1 MLSVMQIIG
10 NSVIGG
16 TESHLLDLVEGL
28 GKLGAH
34 VEVICSRPGPLTE
47 QLSRLDVQVQC
58 VEMVHPWPNG
68 EYLLDQ
74 GALLNLSTLIKRK
87 RPDIIHSHLYPAYLH
102 ASLAAKEVGVR
113 AIVNTAH
120 NGIIRPRDALLSHI
134 TGAHTIAISQTIAH
148 LLKGVGVPLESIEV
162 IHKGIGPEH
171 FEDDFETQQS
181 LRLELGLEN
190 GPVIGTVARLSP
202 EKGIDTFLYAMRQV
216 ADVYPGITG
225 LVIGDGPQVTELS
238 HLTRQLDLE
247 DIVHFHGTRKQIPA
261 LNRLLDIF
269 VLPSRVETFSIAL
282 LEAMA
287 ASRMVVATNVGGT
300 TEVVTHAVD
309 GWLIPPDDPEALSR
323 AILMLLKHP
332 ARRAAMGA
340 VAHRKVAAHF
350 TRDRMIQRTLSFY
363 ERILAES
370 PRSDSLWFAPL
381 RLSRRS

>member
-1 MLSVMQIIG
+1 MLSVMQIVG

-16 TESHLLDLVEGL
+16 TESHLLDLVQGL
-28 GKLGAH
+28 GKSGVH
-34 VEVICSRPGPLTE
+34 VEVICPRPGPLTE
-47 QLSRLDVQVQC
+47 QLSSLDVRVQC

-74 GALLNLSTLIKRK
+74 EAILNLSALIKRK

-102 ASLAAKEVGVR
+102 ASLAAKETSVR

-134 TGAHTIAISQTIAH
+134 TGAHTIAISQSIAL
-148 LLKGVGVPLESIEV
+148 LLKGVGVPVESIEV

-171 FEDDFETQQS
+171 FEDNFDAQQS
-181 LRLELGLEN
+181 LRMELGLEN
-190 GPVIGTVARLSP
+190 GPIIGTVARLSP
-202 EKGIDTFLYAMRQV
+202 EKGIDTFLYAMREV
-216 ADVYPGITG
+216 ADIYPNITG
-225 LVIGDGPQVTELS
+225 LVIGDGPQATELS
-238 HLTRQLDLE
+238 HLTHQLGLE
-247 DIVHFHGTRKQIPA
+247 DVVHFSGARKDTPA
-261 LNRLLDIF
+261 LNRLFDIF
-269 VLPSRVETFSIAL
+269 VLPSRMETFSMAL

-287 ASRMVVATNVGGT
+287 ASRTVVATNVGGT

-309 GWLIPPDDPEALSR
+309 GWLVPPDDPWTLSR

-350 TRDRMIQRTLSFY
+350 TRDRMIQQTLAFY
-363 ERILAES
+363 ERILAGS
-370 PRSDSLWFAPL
+370 SRSEPLWFAPL
-381 RLSRRS
+381 RLSRR

>member
-16 TESHLLDLVEGL
+16 TESHLLDLVQGL
-28 GKLGAH
+28 GKLGVN

-47 QLSRLDVQVQC
+47 QLSRLDVQIQC

-74 GALLNLSTLIKRK
+74 GALLNLGALIKRK

-102 ASLAAKEVGVR
+102 ASLAAKDVGVR

-190 GPVIGTVARLSP
+190 GPIIGTVARLSP

-216 ADVYPGITG
+216 ADVHPGITG
-225 LVIGDGPQVTELS
+225 LVIGDGPQATELS
-238 HLTRQLDLE
+238 HLTHQLDLE
-247 DIVHFHGTRKQIPA
+247 DIVHFHGTRKQTPA

-269 VLPSRVETFSIAL
+269 VLPSRVETFSMAL

-309 GWLIPPDDPEALSR
+309 GWLIPPDDPWTLSR

-350 TRDRMIQRTLSFY
+350 TRDRMIQHTLSFY

-370 PRSDSLWFAPL
+370 PRSDSPWFAPL

>member
-1 MLSVMQIIG
+1 MLSVMQIVG

-16 TESHLLDLVEGL
+16 TESHLLDLVQGL
-28 GKLGAH
+28 GKSGVH
-34 VEVICSRPGPLTE
+34 VEVICPRPGPLTE
-47 QLSRLDVQVQC
+47 QLSKLDVRVQC

-74 GALLNLSTLIKRK
+74 EALLNLGALIKRK
-87 RPDIIHSHLYPAYLH
+87 RPDVIHSHLYPAYLH
-102 ASLAAKEVGVR
+102 ASLAAKETSVR

-148 LLKGVGVPLESIEV
+148 LLKGVGVPMESIEV
-162 IHKGIGPEH
+162 IHKGVGPEH
-171 FEDDFETQQS
+171 FEDDFATQQS
-181 LRLELGLEN
+181 LRMELGLEN
-190 GPVIGTVARLSP
+190 GPIIGTVARLSP

-225 LVIGDGPQVTELS
+225 LVIGDGPQATELS

-247 DIVHFHGTRKQIPA
+247 GIVHFHSACKDTPA

-269 VLPSRVETFSIAL
+269 VLPSRMETFSMAL

-287 ASRMVVATNVGGT
+287 ASRTVVATNVGGT

-309 GWLIPPDDPEALSR
+309 GWLIPPDDPWSLSK

-350 TRDRMIQRTLSFY
+350 TRDRMIQQTLTFY
-363 ERILAES
+363 ERIIAGSSRPE
-370 PRSDSLWFAPL
+370 SLWLAPL
-381 RLSRRS
+381 RLSRR

>member
-1 MLSVMQIIG
+1 MLSVMQIVG

-16 TESHLLDLVEGL
+16 TESHLLDLVQGL

-34 VEVICSRPGPLTE
+34 VEVICPRPGPLTE
-47 QLSRLDVQVQC
+47 QLSKLDVRVQC

-74 GALLNLSTLIKRK
+74 EALLDLGALIKRK
-87 RPDIIHSHLYPAYLH
+87 RPDVIHSHLYPAYLH
-102 ASLAAKEVGVR
+102 ASLAAKETSVR

-148 LLKGVGVPLESIEV
+148 LLKGVGVPMESIEV
-162 IHKGIGPEH
+162 IHKGVGPEH
-171 FEDDFETQQS
+171 FEDDFATQQS
-181 LRLELGLEN
+181 LRAELGLEN
-190 GPVIGTVARLSP
+190 GPIIGTVARLSP

-225 LVIGDGPQVTELS
+225 LVIGDGPQATELS

-247 DIVHFHGTRKQIPA
+247 GIVHFHSARKDTPA

-269 VLPSRVETFSIAL
+269 VLPSRMETFSMAL

-287 ASRMVVATNVGGT
+287 ASRTVVATNVGGT

-309 GWLIPPDDPEALSR
+309 GWLIPPDDPWALSK

-350 TRDRMIQRTLSFY
+350 TRDRMIQQTLTFY
-363 ERILAES
+363 ERIIAGS
-370 PRSDSLWFAPL
+370 SRSESLWFAPL
-381 RLSRRS
+381 RLSRR